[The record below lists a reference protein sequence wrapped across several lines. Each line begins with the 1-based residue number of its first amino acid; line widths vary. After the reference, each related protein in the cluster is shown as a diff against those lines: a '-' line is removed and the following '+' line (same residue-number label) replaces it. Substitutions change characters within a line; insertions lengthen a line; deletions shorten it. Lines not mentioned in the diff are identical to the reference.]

1 MQARVFGVSLS
12 ELWLRHFSAARPANG
27 VFYLVKMDNHEFT
40 GVFIPAHIW
49 LSNEL
54 EPAEKMILGEVE
66 ALSKKTGWC
75 TAGRA
80 HFAKWLKCTP
90 PNVSYYTEKLKK
102 LGFLDVE
109 RVAGHGNKM
118 RVNAERFYLNEPV
131 NGVYGG
137 SKRGLRGVVNGVYGG
152 SKRGLPKR
160 KDKYNYENKEEKEN
174 AQNALTP
181 PFTPAGTIQLPET
194 NIPLN
199 AEKKANDFTGAG
211 PGAEFIVTTVTPQAP
226 YIRVV
231 EKVEIHDAPGP
242 KSPGEKIR
250 EMCDDDYRI
259 KVAFT
264 MSRKIPASKF
274 EDYLAAFDAETAAT
288 GQAHRNNADLI
299 KHFLNFSGVRW
310 SVEQRATPA
319 RNGGRGAQLQNSGS
333 DLSKYDQPQ
342 KF

>member
-1 MQARVFGVSLS
+1 MQARVSGVILPGF
-12 ELWLRHFSAARPANG
+12 WLRHFSAARPANG
-27 VFYLVKMDNHEFT
+27 VFYFVKMDNHEFT

-90 PNVSYYTEKLKK
+90 PNVSYYTEKLEK

-109 RVAGHGNKM
+109 RAAGHGNKM

-137 SKRGLRGVVNGVYGG
+137 SKRGLPGVVNGVYGG

-226 YIRVV
+226 YIRIV
-231 EKVEIHDAPGP
+231 EKVEIQDAPGP

-250 EMCDDDYRI
+250 ELCAVNYKIREG
-259 KVAFT
+259 FT
-264 MSRKIPASKF
+264 MSRKIPGGKF
-274 EDYLAAFDAETAAT
+274 DEYLQAFDAEQAAMPIPKKY
-288 GQAHRNNADLI
+288 RSDNDLVA
-299 KHFLNFSGVRW
+299 HFLNFSGVRW
-310 SVEQRATPA
+310 SVEQRNAIQSGQQSAPKPRLEKNPYA
-319 RNGGRGAQLQNSGS
+319 R
-333 DLSKYDQPQ
+333 
-342 KF
+342 